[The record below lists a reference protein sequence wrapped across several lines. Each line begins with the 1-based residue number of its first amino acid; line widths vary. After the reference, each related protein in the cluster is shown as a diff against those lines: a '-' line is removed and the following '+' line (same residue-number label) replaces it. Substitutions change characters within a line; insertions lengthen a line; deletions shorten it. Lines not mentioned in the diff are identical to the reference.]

1 MLRISVVIP
10 TYRRPDLLLKCIGA
24 LGNQDLP
31 FSDFEVIVVS
41 DGPDEATAAAIA
53 NLVNQPIILR
63 YLPMP
68 KKGGPAA
75 ARNYGWQHAQATFVA
90 FTDDDTIPSPIWLSS
105 YLKAWNGTPLA
116 AFTGKVVVPLPEHPT
131 DFAQN
136 TAGLETADFVT
147 ANCACTRAA
156 LEKIGGFD
164 ERFAMAWR
172 EDSDLHFKLLQAGI
186 PLSKVNEAMIV
197 HPVREAPWGV
207 SIKEQKKTLFNALLY
222 KKYPKLY
229 QEQIK
234 AKPPTTYYVMAIS
247 LLISL
252 FCLLIGQPLPALI
265 AFAVWLVFMLQFALK
280 RLAHTSHSASH
291 VYEML
296 YTSAVIPFASVYWHF
311 YGCWK
316 YGVWFW

>member
-24 LGNQDLP
+24 LGNQDIP
-31 FSDFEVIVVS
+31 ASDFEIIVVS
-41 DGPDEATAAAIA
+41 DGPDDATAAALA
-53 NLVNQPIILR
+53 NLPYQPANLR
-63 YLPMP
+63 FLPMP

-75 ARNYGWQHAQATFVA
+75 ARNYGWQHAQAALIA
-90 FTDDDTIPSPIWLSS
+90 FTDDDTIPSPLWLSG
-105 YLKAWNGTPLA
+105 YLQAWDGSALA
-116 AFTGKVVVPLPEHPT
+116 AFTGKVVVPLPPHPT

-147 ANCACTRAA
+147 ANCACTKQA
-156 LEKIGGFD
+156 LLKVGGFD

-172 EDSDLHFKLLQAGI
+172 EDSDLHFKLLQANI
-186 PLSKVNEAMIV
+186 PLRKIEEAMIV

-222 KKYPKLY
+222 KKFPELY
-229 QEQIK
+229 QQQIQ
-234 AKPPTTYYVMAIS
+234 ARPPVTYYVMVVSFFAAIIT
-247 LLISL
+247 LLAGHTIT
-252 FCLLIGQPLPALI
+252 ALI
-265 AFAVWLVFMLQFALK
+265 LFTIWLMFTLQFTLK
-280 RLAHTSHSASH
+280 RLAHTSHSAPH
-291 VYEML
+291 IYEML

-316 YGVWFW
+316 YGVWFG

>member
-1 MLRISVVIP
+1 MPCISVVIP

-41 DGPDEATAAAIA
+41 DGPDEATATAIA
-53 NLVNQPIILR
+53 NLANQPNILR
-63 YLPMP
+63 YLAMP

-75 ARNYGWQHAQATFVA
+75 ARNYGWQHAQAPFIA
-90 FTDDDTIPSPIWLSS
+90 FTDDDTIPSPTWLSG
-105 YLKAWNGTPLA
+105 YLRAWKGEPLA
-116 AFTGKVVVPLPEHPT
+116 AFTGRVVVPLPPHPT

-156 LEKIGGFD
+156 LEKVGGFD

-186 PLSKVNEAMIV
+186 PLRKVDEAMIV
-197 HPVREAPWGV
+197 HPVRQAPWGV

-222 KKYPKLY
+222 KKYPELY
-229 QEQIK
+229 QQQIQ
-234 AKPPTTYYVMAIS
+234 AKPPASYYVMFLSFFIG
-247 LLISL
+247 II
-252 FCLLIGQPLPALI
+252 CLLAGHTILALI
-265 AFAVWLVFMLQFALK
+265 TLAVWLMFTLQFALK
-280 RLAHTSHSASH
+280 RLSHTSHDATH
-291 VYEML
+291 IYEML
-296 YTSAVIPFASVYWHF
+296 CTSAIIPFASVYWHF

-316 YGVWFW
+316 YKAWFW